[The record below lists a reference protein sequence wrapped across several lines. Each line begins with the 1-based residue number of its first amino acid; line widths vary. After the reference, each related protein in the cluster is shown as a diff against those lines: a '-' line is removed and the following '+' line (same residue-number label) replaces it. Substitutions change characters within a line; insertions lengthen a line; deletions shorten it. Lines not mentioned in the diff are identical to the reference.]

1 MRVSYEV
8 TNEGTEDM
16 PFFIGGHPGFRCP
29 LDEGEAYTDYE
40 LRFEKDEAAELCTAV
55 PSTGLIDVANRSK
68 NPMVGKT
75 LPLSHELFDFAE
87 TIFDVLESR
96 QGTLSKKGEDKGV
109 RLSFEGF
116 PYLIVWS
123 KPEGDF
129 VAVEPWGGLS
139 TCSDEDDVL
148 EHKRGCLVAKPK
160 ETVVRSFTIEI
171 L

>member
-1 MRVSYEV
+1 MCNRKKMMGRNV
-8 TNEGTEDM
+8 NPGLTE
-16 PFFIGGHPGFRCP
+16 P
-29 LDEGEAYTDYE
+29 
-40 LRFEKDEAAELCTAV
+40 
-55 PSTGLIDVANRSK
+55 
-68 NPMVGKT
+68 
-75 LPLSHELFDFAE
+75 
-87 TIFDVLESR
+87 
-96 QGTLSKKGEDKGV
+96 SKKGEDKGV

>member
-1 MRVSYEV
+1 M

-96 QGTLSKKGEDKGV
+96 QVTLSKKGGGQG
-109 RLSFEGF
+109 RS
-116 PYLIVWS
+116 
-123 KPEGDF
+123 PELRGLP
-129 VAVEPWGGLS
+129 VSHCVE
-139 TCSDEDDVL
+139 
-148 EHKRGCLVAKPK
+148 
-160 ETVVRSFTIEI
+160 
-171 L
+171 

>member
-75 LPLSHELFDFAE
+75 LPLSHESS
-87 TIFDVLESR
+87 I
-96 QGTLSKKGEDKGV
+96 V
-109 RLSFEGF
+109 RRPSL
-116 PYLIVWS
+116 
-123 KPEGDF
+123 
-129 VAVEPWGGLS
+129 
-139 TCSDEDDVL
+139 TCS
-148 EHKRGCLVAKPK
+148 RA
-160 ETVVRSFTIEI
+160 VRSRFPRRARTRAFA
-171 L
+171 